1 MKIVKIWCQ
10 NGRTFEVGHGCSLP
24 GGRNSAINH
33 INEDWLLGSAA
44 GEKLCYRVFHE
55 NGWYTEALDVVSV
68 VYAPDE
74 TEA

>member
-10 NGRTFEVGHGCSLP
+10 NGRTFEVGSGCSLP
-24 GGRNSAINH
+24 GGRDSTISR
-33 INEDWLLGSAA
+33 IEEDWLLGRVS
-44 GEKLCYRVFHE
+44 GEELCYRVFHK
-55 NGWYTEALDVVSV
+55 NLWQTVVLDAVSV